1 MPKVIIAVVV
11 GLIVGLAIGAGA
23 MHLKLMPQ
31 LLALDSELAETQREV
46 AALKSNNGDAHRL
59 ARLEAERTD
68 YDAKLSALREE
79 LDTLRKRSSVSPAEI
94 EIAEDSAEVSASAE
108 VDSSEETT
116 EERPEREGRRGRW
129 GGDDT
134 PEEREARRQEFVT
147 RMQDNLTQFFTGE
160 LDKSGSPETQ
170 ERLIALENQIH
181 DMMDLRMQ
189 MRSAETD
196 EERQALEQAFGETM
210 TAARDTMKEQQREMV
225 NSLATQFGINGKEN
239 RQAFQQAL
247 EAAVDS
253 PFFSDNPAAIMFGGG
268 GGRNSG
274 GRGPGGGGGRRGGG
288 R

>member
-31 LLALDSELAETQREV
+31 LLALDSELAEAQREV

-68 YDAKLSALREE
+68 YDTKLSALREE

-94 EIAEDSAEVSASAE
+94 EIAEDSADVSASAE

-134 PEEREARRQEFVT
+134 PEQREARRQEFVT

-181 DMMDLRMQ
+181 DMMNLRMQ
-189 MRSAETD
+189 MRNAETD

-268 GGRNSG
+268 GRSNG
-274 GRGPGGGGGRRGGG
+274 GRGPGGGGRRGGG
-288 R
+288 GR

>member
-31 LLALDSELAETQREV
+31 LLALDTALADTQREI
-46 AALKSNNGDAHRL
+46 AALRSNDGDAARL
-59 ARLEAERTD
+59 ARLEAERTE
-68 YDAKLSALREE
+68 YDAKLSALRGE
-79 LDTLRKRSSVSPAEI
+79 LDTLRKRSAVTPAEI
-94 EIAEDSAEVSASAE
+94 DIAEDTTDVNALAEEEASEAPAE
-108 VDSSEETT
+108 EQ
-116 EERPEREGRRGRW
+116 PERAGRRGRW
-129 GGDDT
+129 GGDGT

-160 LDKSGSPETQ
+160 LDKTGSPATQ

-189 MRSAETD
+189 MRRAETD
-196 EERQALEQAFGETM
+196 EERAALEQAFGETM
-210 TAARDTMKEQQREMV
+210 TTARNTMKEQQREMV
-225 NSLATQFGINGKEN
+225 DALATQFNITGKED

-268 GGRNSG
+268 GG
-274 GRGPGGGGGRRGGG
+274 GRPTGGRRGGG
-288 R
+288 GR

>member
-1 MPKVIIAVVV
+1 MPKVIIGVVV
-11 GLIVGLAIGAGA
+11 GLIAGLAIGAGA

-31 LLALDSELAETQREV
+31 LLSLDTELAETRREM
-46 AALKSNNGDAHRL
+46 AALRTNDGDSARL

-79 LDTLRKRSSVSPAEI
+79 LDTLRKRSSVAPADI
-94 EIAEDSAEVSASAE
+94 ELAEDITEINASAE
-108 VDSSEETT
+108 EQATEPPSEE
-116 EERPEREGRRGRW
+116 RREREGRRGRW
-129 GGDDT
+129 GGDAT

-160 LDKSGSPETQ
+160 LNKSGSPATQ

-181 DMMDLRMQ
+181 DMMELRMQ
-189 MRSAETD
+189 MRNAETD

-225 NSLATQFGINGKEN
+225 DSLADQFNIKGKEN

-253 PFFSDNPAAIMFGGG
+253 PFFSDNPSAIMFGGG

-274 GRGPGGGGGRRGGG
+274 GRGPGGGGGRR
-288 R
+288 

>member
-1 MPKVIIAVVV
+1 MPKVIIGMVV
-11 GLIVGLAIGAGA
+11 GLITGLAIGAGA
-23 MHLKLMPQ
+23 MHLKLMPR
-31 LLALDSELAETQREV
+31 LLALDTELAETRREIT
-46 AALKSNNGDAHRL
+46 ALRTNDGDSARL

-68 YDAKLSALREE
+68 YDTKLAALREE
-79 LDTLRKRSSVSPAEI
+79 LDTLRKRSSVAPADI
-94 EIAEDSAEVSASAE
+94 ELPEATTEVNASTE
-108 VDSSEETT
+108 EQTNEPPSEE
-116 EERPEREGRRGRW
+116 RREREGRRGRW

-134 PEEREARRQEFVT
+134 PEQREARRQEFVT

-181 DMMDLRMQ
+181 DMMNLRMQ
-189 MRSAETD
+189 MRNAETD

-268 GGRNSG
+268 GRSNG
-274 GRGPGGGGGRRGGG
+274 GRGPGGGGRRGGG
-288 R
+288 GR